1 MVSLNGDKCAVF
13 FYSRRQTTLAHLPKI
28 VSLASKFL
36 VHKDVEIQSIST
48 LLPDFISFIII
59 GLGVFVLAKLQSVP
73 MKELND
79 YPNFIYIYL
88 NNLVL
93 PSIAFF
99 GINSVLFQKKEL
111 KRTVKEEILSFV
123 DNLWPG

>member
-1 MVSLNGDKCAVF
+1 MCCIFLFQATNHFG
-13 FYSRRQTTLAHLPKI
+13 TPPKN
-28 VSLASKFL
+28 SLASKFL
-36 VHKDVEIQSIST
+36 VLKDVEIQSIST

-123 DNLWPG
+123 NNFWPG

>member
-1 MVSLNGDKCAVF
+1 MVSWNGDKFTVF
-13 FYSRRQTTLAHLPKI
+13 FLFQATNHFGTPPKN
-28 VSLASKFL
+28 SLVSKFL
-36 VHKDVEIQSIST
+36 VLKDVEIQSIST

-123 DNLWPG
+123 NSFWPG

>member
-1 MVSLNGDKCAVF
+1 MYFLFQATNHFGTPP
-13 FYSRRQTTLAHLPKI
+13 QN
-28 VSLASKFL
+28 SLASKFL
-36 VHKDVEIQSIST
+36 VLKDVEIQSIST
-48 LLPDFISFIII
+48 LLPDFICFIII

-93 PSIAFF
+93 PSIALF

-111 KRTVKEEILSFV
+111 KRTVKEEILSFG
-123 DNLWPG
+123 NNFWPG